1 MALMGVVNLI
11 IPKKASDMADGVASG
26 LVLLQVSTR
35 TTEQPK
41 PSSLLRGRVNIQ
53 LPRKK

>member
-1 MALMGVVNLI
+1 MGVVNLI
-11 IPKKASDMADGVASG
+11 IPKKASDMADGVAGG

-41 PSSLLRGRVNIQ
+41 PSSLLRRGRVNIQ